1 MVDEEIN
8 IRWVFFCFVG
18 LIIEWK
24 LSVEKFLNIRIFFV
38 GEEEKIE
45 EYEILD
51 DFFEEML
58 IDCVSGGDNFVKF

>member
-1 MVDEEIN
+1 M
-8 IRWVFFCFVG
+8 
-18 LIIEWK
+18 
-24 LSVEKFLNIRIFFV
+24 